1 MPRRVL
7 ERIREAVRTQRYDV
21 TKHAIDEMAEDG
33 LDIVD
38 LETAI
43 LNGRITKT
51 EKDDL
56 RGTRYTVHGVA
67 SDGVTPVG
75 SAGRFTETGRYL
87 IITTYMVTDE

>member
-7 ERIREAVRTQRYDV
+7 ERIREAVRTQRYDI
-21 TKHAIDEMAEDG
+21 TKHAVDEMAEDG

-51 EKDDL
+51 ERDDV
-56 RGTRYTVHGVA
+56 RGVRYTIQGVA
-67 SDGVTPVG
+67 ADGVTPVG

-87 IITTYMVTDE
+87 IITAYEVTDE